1 MKFHSLRMNHNNNI
15 ETQPGSI
22 NIKELISKLDIM
34 FEEKLS
40 ETFKDILNLPRNKF
54 LDIIISQ
61 VKVFLDEQFG
71 DDIYKNEKFID
82 LFSSSCNNLENKYN
96 KYLEELNN
104 IWIEY
109 DTNKS
114 KVKDNSFFF
123 SKFRKHCLKT
133 ENFAMHKCPDG
144 ENGYFIISS
153 KKIKIGKTNSPLFQ
167 YLICN
172 RCKSVFFTNKFNNY
186 CKSCNE
192 NYLSSVLSH
201 NEDPDFLLATWK
213 KPHCDTLVNEKIRCI
228 KCKDNFLYL
237 NLKLH
242 KLQCKNKSCT
252 YNESPYN
259 IESICN
265 ICNQSFY
272 SNVIIYNPVEVQQ
285 IKDII
290 KLTLLLKKKAHPTK
304 VSCCKDIDVL
314 TQSFF
319 HKKDCKGLLYFGEY
333 NSNIIIVCEKCKAIN
348 FLIRFIWT
356 CPSCGIRFKDK
367 NISNNKDKINQKN
380 LVSNEVINENRRNKI
395 FNYNFDDDES
405 NDKKIR
411 SNKSYGRK
419 SKETLSSLLRR
430 KSGLSVDKSNHIN
443 KSNNIR
449 YSTEIE
455 NNSISYNIKKIKN
468 EENKENQSYNTNNN
482 LKIITINS
490 IDIDKNN
497 NKRGIKKSISETKS
511 FQNSSRRN
519 SYFKNRMSYI
529 QPIKEEYDT
538 KINNNNSPKEK
549 EIKNNINTN
558 KEQYTIDIRHKSKRI
573 YFKNDNNEK
582 CYSPRTKNIIFNN
595 YFRYINTNSNAINK
609 ENKKDDVISSTY
621 LRKQKDENNKNMEKE
636 NNQLEYKNRELNKKE
651 DYDYK
656 REIQTKSINDNK
668 IIIQNNIKVNQAN
681 IEKKEEK
688 DNKRYYRRNSK
699 INKNDNIIILNNDKS
714 NNMINSERS
723 SKLSRITYRSKIK
736 DNEINKV
743 ETPKKLDKNTNLKES
758 NNFEQNKES
767 MRKTFNN
774 NIQFNKYRKF
784 NDKNEDNE
792 EDKKEEEANEKIW
805 TFRRS
810 RFKSKLKEQEEKNLD
825 EKIENN
831 KKEEEDNNN
840 KDNKFNLYLSN
851 NNKFKKRETHNERLT
866 TYDEKNEEEINKE
879 KNEKKEVISRKK
891 LLIEKEKNNI
901 NTLTEKKQ
909 KESINLINYANLEKR
924 ENKRY
929 TKDSLQD
936 AIKTKE
942 NTIGNQ
948 TKESETFKNT
958 NNKIMNNRNTNKNN
972 NLYRYHDTYDKNNQ
986 NKENTN
992 DRNRNTKDVPD
1003 IKQNQHTTELWPH
1016 YHTKKTRKDYIND
1029 KNKKNVENI
1038 TDEKTETKI
1047 INNNFKKENSIVRK
1061 SYQAKIRNNTII
1073 NNLNMDLDKEEDIP
1087 IFDKEIRKDK
1097 KKYNQLQYQLKS
1109 ILVKSCLP
1117 KFNIDYY
1124 VIKNQIG
1131 IGSFGV
1137 IFQVYNIKTRCK
1149 YALKKIFVPD
1159 ISTLQKFVKEYE
1171 LVHQN
1176 PHSHILDL
1184 IGICI
1189 QCIDITNY
1197 VLYVLM
1203 DLAES
1208 DWDKEINYRA
1218 KYKKFYSEIEL
1229 INILKQLVSALY
1241 HLQKEKKIAHRD
1253 IKPENIL
1260 IFKNDIYK
1268 IGDFGEA
1275 KENKVPK
1282 QFSTLRGTEL
1292 YMSPLLYKGLHQNQE
1307 DIKHNQFKSDVF
1319 SLGYCF
1325 IYAASLNLQI
1335 IHQIRDINSII
1346 SLKKM
1351 LLKEFDR
1358 RYSDKFLNL
1367 ILKMIDYNEDKR
1379 IDFIDLEK
1387 ILREEF

>member
-1 MKFHSLRMNHNNNI
+1 
-15 ETQPGSI
+15 
-22 NIKELISKLDIM
+22 
-34 FEEKLS
+34 
-40 ETFKDILNLPRNKF
+40 
-54 LDIIISQ
+54 
-61 VKVFLDEQFG
+61 
-71 DDIYKNEKFID
+71 
-82 LFSSSCNNLENKYN
+82 
-96 KYLEELNN
+96 
-104 IWIEY
+104 
-109 DTNKS
+109 
-114 KVKDNSFFF
+114 
-123 SKFRKHCLKT
+123 
-133 ENFAMHKCPDG
+133 
-144 ENGYFIISS
+144 
-153 KKIKIGKTNSPLFQ
+153 
-167 YLICN
+167 
-172 RCKSVFFTNKFNNY
+172 
-186 CKSCNE
+186 
-192 NYLSSVLSH
+192 
-201 NEDPDFLLATWK
+201 
-213 KPHCDTLVNEKIRCI
+213 
-228 KCKDNFLYL
+228 
-237 NLKLH
+237 
-242 KLQCKNKSCT
+242 
-252 YNESPYN
+252 
-259 IESICN
+259 
-265 ICNQSFY
+265 
-272 SNVIIYNPVEVQQ
+272 
-285 IKDII
+285 
-290 KLTLLLKKKAHPTK
+290 
-304 VSCCKDIDVL
+304 
-314 TQSFF
+314 
-319 HKKDCKGLLYFGEY
+319 
-333 NSNIIIVCEKCKAIN
+333 
-348 FLIRFIWT
+348 
-356 CPSCGIRFKDK
+356 
-367 NISNNKDKINQKN
+367 
-380 LVSNEVINENRRNKI
+380 
-395 FNYNFDDDES
+395 
-405 NDKKIR
+405 
-411 SNKSYGRK
+411 
-419 SKETLSSLLRR
+419 
-430 KSGLSVDKSNHIN
+430 
-443 KSNNIR
+443 
-449 YSTEIE
+449 
-455 NNSISYNIKKIKN
+455 
-468 EENKENQSYNTNNN
+468 
-482 LKIITINS
+482 
-490 IDIDKNN
+490 
-497 NKRGIKKSISETKS
+497 
-511 FQNSSRRN
+511 
-519 SYFKNRMSYI
+519 
-529 QPIKEEYDT
+529 
-538 KINNNNSPKEK
+538 
-549 EIKNNINTN
+549 
-558 KEQYTIDIRHKSKRI
+558 
-573 YFKNDNNEK
+573 
-582 CYSPRTKNIIFNN
+582 
-595 YFRYINTNSNAINK
+595 
-609 ENKKDDVISSTY
+609 
-621 LRKQKDENNKNMEKE
+621 
-636 NNQLEYKNRELNKKE
+636 
-651 DYDYK
+651 
-656 REIQTKSINDNK
+656 
-668 IIIQNNIKVNQAN
+668 
-681 IEKKEEK
+681 
-688 DNKRYYRRNSK
+688 
-699 INKNDNIIILNNDKS
+699 
-714 NNMINSERS
+714 
-723 SKLSRITYRSKIK
+723 
-736 DNEINKV
+736 
-743 ETPKKLDKNTNLKES
+743 
-758 NNFEQNKES
+758 
-767 MRKTFNN
+767 
-774 NIQFNKYRKF
+774 
-784 NDKNEDNE
+784 
-792 EDKKEEEANEKIW
+792 
-805 TFRRS
+805 
-810 RFKSKLKEQEEKNLD
+810 
-825 EKIENN
+825 
-831 KKEEEDNNN
+831 
-840 KDNKFNLYLSN
+840 
-851 NNKFKKRETHNERLT
+851 
-866 TYDEKNEEEINKE
+866 
-879 KNEKKEVISRKK
+879 
-891 LLIEKEKNNI
+891 
-901 NTLTEKKQ
+901 
-909 KESINLINYANLEKR
+909 
-924 ENKRY
+924 
-929 TKDSLQD
+929 
-936 AIKTKE
+936 
-942 NTIGNQ
+942 
-948 TKESETFKNT
+948 
-958 NNKIMNNRNTNKNN
+958 MNNRNTNKNN

-1047 INNNFKKENSIVRK
+1047 INNNFKKEKSIVRK

-1131 IGSFGV
+1131 LGSFGV